1 MERDLSW
8 PDGEGAQMGVSQMR
22 DAAHG
27 AMADMFEPLWLIDP
41 TRYASVAECATAFGV
56 TGAKFES
63 LPNLYLHYAPAMREW
78 GPRLLPAKEATIE
91 LALQEAVDRL
101 SASLLITPDGRD
113 AVTRHLTQ
121 LLKLP
126 QPDGTRL
133 LFRFQDPLVTA
144 HLLPLL
150 AREQQSALLGP
161 THSWWVSD
169 ECGGVVSVHRTGLTN
184 ATRQLALTR
193 HQIEAL
199 DARLLPATVISQI
212 NEVDTTLLANRDRCA
227 QWCDVR
233 ARLQRARSH
242 GLVAPQDFSLFV
254 ILSLQLPD
262 DFDQVGPVARALVRA
277 KAAGIGFSKAI
288 EQVPVE
294 EWREWD
300 EVLDER

>member
-8 PDGEGAQMGVSQMR
+8 PHGDGAQMGVSQMR
-22 DAAHG
+22 DAVDG

-63 LPNLYLHYAPAMREW
+63 LPNLYLQYAPAMREW
-78 GPRLLPAKEATIE
+78 GPRLLPAKEAPIE
-91 LALQEAVDRL
+91 LALQQAVDRL
-101 SASLLITPDGRD
+101 SASLLIAPDATD
-113 AVTRHLTQ
+113 AVARHLTQ

-133 LFRFQDPLVTA
+133 LFRFQDPLVMA
-144 HLLPLL
+144 QLLPLL
-150 AREQQSALLGP
+150 GLEQQSALLGP
-161 THSWWVSD
+161 TRSWWVSD
-169 ECGGVVSVHRTGLTN
+169 ECGGVVSVHQSRLTI
-184 ATRQLALTR
+184 TRQLVLTR
-193 HQIEAL
+193 HQMEAL
-199 DARLLPATVISQI
+199 DARLLPATVIAQVH
-212 NEVDTTLLANRDRCA
+212 EVDTTLLANRDRCA
-227 QWCDVR
+227 QWCHVR

-242 GLVAPQDFSLFV
+242 GLVAPQDLSLFV

-262 DFDQVGPVARALVRA
+262 DFDQMGPVARALVRA